1 MMKPDE
7 IGGKKMLTPRVQR
20 MKDKYFDTIPQITAE
35 RLLLQ
40 TEAYKKFAGEAVPV
54 FRAKVVNYILENMT
68 TLIMDDELIVGTATN
83 AYRGANLHPEFQ
95 SSSWYISD
103 IDDFSTRTKDPY
115 YISPEDRKM
124 ILETLKY
131 WDGKSMEDLSNLV
144 MPSKIKELEKDDI
157 ICVGLENGV
166 SGETTCDHEKIL
178 TVGLKGYIEE
188 CQRNIDSHIPQTM
201 EEQSKVDFWQACI
214 IQAKGLITYAH
225 RMAEE
230 AERQA
235 MLCKDESRKRELL
248 TIAENCRVVPENP
261 PRTFQ
266 QALQSIWF
274 VHVCFY
280 IEVCTTACGFG
291 RFDQYMWPFYKK
303 DVLEEGRLSREEA
316 LEMLECLYLKTC
328 EVYEVRDNWYA
339 TAFAGYPM
347 WQTLVVGGQT
357 SDGKDA
363 TNDLSYLCLEAAS
376 DLQIKQPV
384 MALRVWEKTPEAL
397 IRYGCKMIQEGQAN
411 PGFFNDAAAI
421 GMSLEKGRGSTIEE
435 AKDWTIV
442 GCIQPAPG
450 GGSADGSPDAG
461 YVNMGKMIE
470 FVLHNGVDPATGKQ
484 MGLETGDPREFK
496 TIEEFKDALK
506 KQILHH
512 YDLIRIGYNLMQSIH
527 MNRYPVIFAS
537 MVTKGCVESGK
548 SVQHGGAKYSTAGMY
563 VTGPA
568 NLADCIVAIETCV
581 FKDHDVTMDELIR
594 ACDTNF
600 EGQERLRQL
609 LLNKPEKYGNNQ
621 AHVDAVYKE
630 MVDFIAENVQQWHDA
645 RGGYYAFGIDSQTMN
660 IPHGQVTGAL
670 PDGRKAGEPF
680 CDASSPMM
688 GRDIHGPTA
697 TVKSV
702 ASMVDE
708 KLHEGALYNLRFDP
722 KGVQGENGLKI
733 IEGVIKTY
741 FDDGGQHIQINVV
754 DNETLRKAQQNP
766 ENYKGLMVRVAGYM
780 AYFTEL
786 DKSAQDTIIYRTAH
800 LS

>member
-1 MMKPDE
+1 
-7 IGGKKMLTPRVQR
+7 MLTARVKR
-20 MKDKYFDTIPQITAE
+20 MKEKYFDTIPQITAE
-35 RLLLQ
+35 RLVLA
-40 TEAYKKFAGEAVPV
+40 TRAYQKFAGEAVPI
-54 FRAKVVNYILENMT
+54 FRAKVVNYIMENMT

-95 SSSWYISD
+95 SSSWYISE
-103 IDDFSTRTKDPY
+103 IDEFGARSKDPY
-115 YISPEDRKM
+115 YISPEDKKT

-131 WDGKSMEDLSNLV
+131 WEGKSMEDLSETA
-144 MPSKIKELEKDDI
+144 MPAKIQELERDDI

-178 TVGLKGYIEE
+178 TIGLKGYMEE
-188 CQRNIDSHIPQTM
+188 CQRNIDSILPQSM
-201 EEQSKVDFWQACI
+201 EEQAKVDFWKACI
-214 IQAKGLITYAH
+214 IQCQGLITYAH

-230 AERQA
+230 AERKA
-235 MLCKDESRKRELL
+235 AECTDEKRRKELL

-261 PRTFQ
+261 PQTFQ
-266 QALQSIWF
+266 QALQAVWF
-274 VHVCFY
+274 VHVYFH

-291 RFDQYMWPFYKK
+291 RFDQYMWSFYEK
-303 DVLEEGRLSREEA
+303 DVIKEKNITREEA

-328 EVYEVRDNWYA
+328 EVYEVRDSWYA

-347 WQTLVVGGQT
+347 WQILVVGGQT
-357 SDGKDA
+357 SDGRDA
-363 TNDLSYLCLEAAS
+363 TNDLSYLCLEAA
-376 DLQIKQPV
+376 DELQVKQPV
-384 MALRVWEKTPEAL
+384 MALRVWEKTPEDL
-397 IRYGCKMIQEGQAN
+397 IKLGCRMIQEGQAN
-411 PGFFNDAAAI
+411 PGFFNDDIAI
-421 GMSLEKGRGSTIEE
+421 KISLGKGRGSTLEE
-435 AKDWTIV
+435 ARDWTIV

-461 YVNMGKMIE
+461 YVNMGKMLE
-470 FVLHNGVDPATGKQ
+470 FVLHNGVDPATGKLV
-484 MGLETGDPREFK
+484 GLETGDPREFK
-496 TIEEFKDALK
+496 NIEEFKDALK

-512 YDLIRIGYNLMQSIH
+512 YDMIRTGYNLMQSIH

-548 SVQHGGAKYSTAGMY
+548 SVQHGGAKFSTAGLY

-568 NLADCIVAIETCV
+568 NLADSIAAVEKCV
-581 FKDHDVTMDELIR
+581 FEDQDLTMDELIK
-594 ACDTNF
+594 ACDNNF

-621 AHVDAVYKE
+621 EHVDGIYKE
-630 MVDFIAENVQQWHDA
+630 MMDYIADHVQEWNDA
-645 RGGYYAFGIDSQTMN
+645 RGGWYAFGIDSQTMN

-670 PDGRKAGEPF
+670 PDGRLAGEPL

-688 GRDIHGPTA
+688 GRDMHGPTA

-708 KLHEGALYNLRFDP
+708 TLHEGALYNLRFDP
-722 KGVQGENGLKI
+722 KGVQGEKGLEI

-741 FDDGGQHIQINVV
+741 FEDGGQHIQINVV
-754 DNETLRKAQQNP
+754 DNETLKKAQEKP

-786 DKSAQDTIIYRTAH
+786 DKSAQDAIIYRTPH
-800 LS
+800 LSEN

>member
-1 MMKPDE
+1 
-7 IGGKKMLTPRVQR
+7 MLTPRVQR

-35 RLLLQ
+35 RLVLQ

-235 MLCKDESRKRELL
+235 MLCKDEKRKRELL

-421 GMSLEKGRGSTIEE
+421 GMSLDKGRGSTIEE

>member
-1 MMKPDE
+1 
-7 IGGKKMLTPRVQR
+7 MLTPRIQR
-20 MKDKYFDTIPQITAE
+20 MKDKYFETIPQITAE
-35 RLLLQ
+35 RLVLA
-40 TEAYKKFAGEAVPV
+40 TEGYQKFAGDAVPI
-54 FRAKVVNYILENMT
+54 FRAKVVKHIMENMT
-68 TLIMDDELIVGTATN
+68 CLIMEDELIVGTATN
-83 AYRGANLHPEFQ
+83 AYRGASLHPEFQ

-103 IDDFSTRTKDPY
+103 IDDFATREKDPY
-115 YISPEDRKM
+115 YITPEDRET

-131 WDGKSMEDLSNLV
+131 WEGKSMEDLSGEV
-144 MPSKIKELEKDDI
+144 MPAKIKALEKDDI

-178 TVGLKGYIEE
+178 SIGIRGYMEE
-188 CQRNIDSHIPQTM
+188 CQRNIDSHVPQTM
-201 EEQSKVDFWQACI
+201 EEQAKVDFWKACI
-214 IQAKGLITYAH
+214 IQCEGLIAYAH
-225 RMAEE
+225 RMGEE

-235 MLCKDESRKRELL
+235 AACTDEKRKAELL
-248 TIAENCRVVPENP
+248 AISENCRIVPENP
-261 PRTFQ
+261 PQTFW
-266 QALQSIWF
+266 QAVQAVWF
-274 VHVCFY
+274 VHVYFH

-303 DVLEEGRLSREEA
+303 DVIDEKTVTREEA
-316 LEMLECLYLKTC
+316 LEILECLYLKTN

-357 SDGKDA
+357 PAGEDA
-363 TNDLSYLCLEAAS
+363 TNALSYLCLEAAS
-376 DLQIKQPV
+376 DLQVKQPV
-384 MALRVWEKTPEAL
+384 MALRVWEKTPEDI
-397 IRYGCKMIQEGQAN
+397 IRFGCRLIQEGQAN
-411 PGFFNDAAAI
+411 PGFFNDDAGI
-421 GMSLEKGRGSTIEE
+421 KISLAKGRGCTEEE
-435 AKDWTIV
+435 ARDWTIV
-442 GCIQPAPG
+442 GCIQPAAG
-450 GGSADGSPDAG
+450 GGASDGSPDAG

-470 FVLHNGVDPATGKQ
+470 FVLHNGVDPATGKL
-484 MGLETGDPREFK
+484 MGLETGDPRDFK
-496 TIEEFKDALK
+496 NIEEFKDALK

-512 YDLIRIGYNLMQSIH
+512 YDLIRTGYNLMQSIH

-537 MVTKGCVESGK
+537 MVMKGCVESGK

-568 NLADCIVAIETCV
+568 NLADTIAAVEKCV
-581 FKDHDVTMDELIR
+581 FEDKDLTMDELIK

-621 AHVDAVYKE
+621 AHVDAIYKE
-630 MVDFIAENVQQWHDA
+630 MMDFIAENVQSWHDA

-670 PDGRKAGEPF
+670 PDGRLAGEPF

-688 GRDIHGPTA
+688 GRDVHGPTA

-708 KLHEGALYNLRFDP
+708 ELHEGALYNLRFDP
-722 KGVQGENGLKI
+722 KGIQGEGGLDI

-741 FDDGGQHIQINVV
+741 FEDGGQHIQINVV
-754 DNETLRKAQQNP
+754 DNETLKKAQKEP
-766 ENYKGLMVRVAGYM
+766 EHYKGLMVRVAGYM

-800 LS
+800 LQQD

>member
-1 MMKPDE
+1 
-7 IGGKKMLTPRVQR
+7 MLTPRVQR
-20 MKDKYFDTIPQITAE
+20 MKDKYFETIPQITAE
-35 RLLLQ
+35 RLVLQ
-40 TEAYKKFAGEAVPV
+40 TEAYKQFAGDAVPI
-54 FRAKVVNYILENMT
+54 FRAKVVNYILEHMT

-95 SSSWYISD
+95 SSSWYVSD
-103 IDDFSTRTKDPY
+103 IDDFSTRKKDPY
-115 YISPEDRKM
+115 YISPEDRET

-131 WDGKSMEDLSNLV
+131 WEGKSMEDLSDSV
-144 MPSKIKELEKDDI
+144 MPKKIKELEKDDI

-188 CQRNIDSHIPQTM
+188 CQKNIDSHIPQTM
-201 EEQSKVDFWQACI
+201 EEQAKVDFWQACI

-235 MLCKDESRKRELL
+235 ENCTDEKRKKELL
-248 TIAENCRVVPENP
+248 TIAENCRIVPENP
-261 PRTFQ
+261 PQTFQ

-303 DVLEEGRLSREEA
+303 DVLDEKKLTREEA

-328 EVYEVRDNWYA
+328 EVYEVRDSWYA

-347 WQTLVVGGQT
+347 WQSLVVGGQT
-357 SDGKDA
+357 PDGKDA

-384 MALRVWEKTPEAL
+384 MALRVWEKTPEDL
-397 IRYGCKMIQEGQAN
+397 IKFGCRMIQEGQAN
-411 PGFFNDAAAI
+411 PGFFSDEAAI
-421 GMSLEKGRGSTIEE
+421 EMSLEKGRGSSIEE
-435 AKDWTIV
+435 ARDWTIV

-470 FVLHNGVDPATGKQ
+470 FVLHDGVDPATGKQ
-484 MGLETGDPREFK
+484 MGLKTGDPREFK
-496 TIEEFKDALK
+496 NIEEFKDALK

-512 YDLIRIGYNLMQSIH
+512 YDLIRTGYNLMQSIH

-568 NLADCIVAIETCV
+568 NLADCIVAVETCV
-581 FKDHDVTMDELIR
+581 FRDHDITMDELIH

-621 AHVDAVYKE
+621 PHVDAVYKE
-630 MVDFIAENVQQWHDA
+630 MVDFIAEHVQQWPDA

-722 KGVQGENGLKI
+722 KGVQGEKGLNI

-754 DNETLRKAQQNP
+754 DNETLKKAQQNP

-800 LS
+800 LTDTK

>member
-1 MMKPDE
+1 
-7 IGGKKMLTPRVQR
+7 MLTPRVQR
-20 MKDKYFDTIPQITAE
+20 MKNKYFDTIPQITAE
-35 RLLLQ
+35 RLVLQ
-40 TEAYKKFAGEAVPV
+40 TEAYKQFAGDAVPI
-54 FRAKVVNYILENMT
+54 FRAKVVNYILERMT

-95 SSSWYISD
+95 SSSWYVSD
-103 IDDFSTRTKDPY
+103 IDDFSTRSKDPY
-115 YISPEDRKM
+115 YISPKDRET

-131 WDGKSMEDLSNLV
+131 WEGKSMEDLSNSV
-144 MPSKIKELEKDDI
+144 MPKKIKEREKDDI

-188 CQRNIDSHIPQTM
+188 CQKNIDSHIPQTM
-201 EEQSKVDFWQACI
+201 EEQAKVDFWRACI
-214 IQAKGLITYAH
+214 IQARGLITYAH

-235 MLCKDESRKRELL
+235 ENCTDEKRKKELL
-248 TIAENCRVVPENP
+248 TIAENCRIVPENP
-261 PRTFQ
+261 PQTFQ

-303 DVLEEGRLSREEA
+303 DVLDEKKLTREEA

-328 EVYEVRDNWYA
+328 EVYEVRDSWYA

-357 SDGKDA
+357 PDGKDA

-384 MALRVWEKTPEAL
+384 MALRVWEKTPEDL
-397 IRYGCKMIQEGQAN
+397 IKFGCRMIQEGQAN
-411 PGFFNDAAAI
+411 PGFFSDEAAI
-421 GMSLEKGRGSTIEE
+421 EMSLEKGRGSSIEE
-435 AKDWTIV
+435 ARDWTIV

-470 FVLHNGVDPATGKQ
+470 FVLHDGIDPATGKQ
-484 MGLETGDPREFK
+484 MGLKTGDPREFK
-496 TIEEFKDALK
+496 NIEEFKDALK
-506 KQILHH
+506 KQILYH
-512 YDLIRIGYNLMQSIH
+512 YDLIRTGYNLMQSIH

-568 NLADCIVAIETCV
+568 NLADCIVAVETCV
-581 FKDHDVTMDELIR
+581 FRDHDITMDELIH

-621 AHVDAVYKE
+621 PHVDAVYKE
-630 MVDFIAENVQQWHDA
+630 MVDFIAEHVQQWHDA

-688 GRDIHGPTA
+688 GRDLHGPTA

-722 KGVQGENGLKI
+722 KGVQGEKGLNI

-754 DNETLRKAQQNP
+754 DNETLKKAQKNP

-800 LS
+800 LTNTK

>member
-1 MMKPDE
+1 
-7 IGGKKMLTPRVQR
+7 MLTARVKR
-20 MKDKYFDTIPQITAE
+20 MKEKYFDTIPQITAE
-35 RLLLQ
+35 RLVLA
-40 TEAYKKFAGEAVPV
+40 TRAYQKFAGEAVPI
-54 FRAKVVNYILENMT
+54 FRAKVVNYIMENMT

-95 SSSWYISD
+95 SSSWYISE
-103 IDDFSTRTKDPY
+103 IDEFGARSKDPY
-115 YISPEDRKM
+115 YISPEDKKT

-131 WDGKSMEDLSNLV
+131 WEGKSMEDLSETA
-144 MPSKIKELEKDDI
+144 MPAKIQELEKDDI

-178 TVGLKGYIEE
+178 TIGLKGYMEE
-188 CQRNIDSHIPQTM
+188 CQRNIDSILPQSM
-201 EEQSKVDFWQACI
+201 EEQAKVDFWKACI
-214 IQAKGLITYAH
+214 IQCQGLITYAH

-230 AERQA
+230 AERKA
-235 MLCKDESRKRELL
+235 AECTDEKRRKELL

-261 PRTFQ
+261 PQTFQ
-266 QALQSIWF
+266 QALQAVWF
-274 VHVCFY
+274 VHVYFH

-291 RFDQYMWPFYKK
+291 RFDQYMWSFYEK
-303 DVLEEGRLSREEA
+303 DVIKEKNITREEA

-328 EVYEVRDNWYA
+328 EVYEVRDSWYA

-347 WQTLVVGGQT
+347 WQILVVGGQT
-357 SDGKDA
+357 PDGRDA
-363 TNDLSYLCLEAAS
+363 TNDLSYLCLEAA
-376 DLQIKQPV
+376 DELQVKQPV
-384 MALRVWEKTPEAL
+384 MALRVWEKTPKDL
-397 IRYGCKMIQEGQAN
+397 IKLGCRMIQEGQAN
-411 PGFFNDAAAI
+411 PGFFNDDIAI
-421 GMSLEKGRGSTIEE
+421 KISLGKGRGSTLEE
-435 AKDWTIV
+435 ARDWTIV

-461 YVNMGKMIE
+461 YVNMGKMLE
-470 FVLHNGVDPATGKQ
+470 FVLHNGVDPATGKLV
-484 MGLETGDPREFK
+484 GLETGDPREFK
-496 TIEEFKDALK
+496 NIEEFKDALK

-512 YDLIRIGYNLMQSIH
+512 YDMIRTGYNLMQSIH

-548 SVQHGGAKYSTAGMY
+548 SVQHGGAKFSTAGLY

-568 NLADCIVAIETCV
+568 NLADSIAAVEKCV
-581 FKDHDVTMDELIR
+581 FEDQDLTMDELIK
-594 ACDTNF
+594 ACDNNF

-621 AHVDAVYKE
+621 EHVDGIYKE
-630 MVDFIAENVQQWHDA
+630 MMDYIADHVQEWNDA
-645 RGGYYAFGIDSQTMN
+645 RGGWYAFGIDSQTMN

-670 PDGRKAGEPF
+670 PDGRLAGEPL

-688 GRDIHGPTA
+688 GRDMHGPTA

-708 KLHEGALYNLRFDP
+708 TLHEGALYNLRFDP
-722 KGVQGENGLKI
+722 KGVQGEKGLEI

-741 FDDGGQHIQINVV
+741 FEDGGQHIQINVV
-754 DNETLRKAQQNP
+754 DNETLKKAQEKP

-786 DKSAQDTIIYRTAH
+786 DKSAQDAIIYRTPH
-800 LS
+800 LSEN

>member
-1 MMKPDE
+1 
-7 IGGKKMLTPRVQR
+7 MLTPRVKR
-20 MKDKYFDTIPQITAE
+20 MREKYFETIPQITAE
-35 RLLLQ
+35 RLVLA
-40 TEAYKKFAGEAVPV
+40 TEAYQKFAGEAVPV
-54 FRAKVVNYILENMT
+54 FRAKVVNYIMENMT
-68 TLIMDDELIVGTATN
+68 TLIMDDELIVGTSTN

-103 IDDFSTRTKDPY
+103 IDEFSSRTKDPY
-115 YISPEDRKM
+115 YISPEDKET

-131 WDGKSMEDLSNLV
+131 WEGKSMEDLSDEV
-144 MPSKIKELEKDDI
+144 MPAKIKELEKDDI

-178 TVGLKGYIEE
+178 TIGLKGYMQE
-188 CQRNIDSHIPQTM
+188 CQKNIDSMIPQTM
-201 EEQSKVDFWQACI
+201 EEQAKVDFWKACI
-214 IQAKGLITYAH
+214 IQCQGLITYAH

-230 AERQA
+230 AERLA
-235 MLCKDESRKRELL
+235 SACTDEQRKKELL

-261 PRTFQ
+261 PKTFQ
-266 QALQSIWF
+266 QALQAVWF
-274 VHVCFY
+274 VHVYFY

-291 RFDQYMWPFYKK
+291 RFDQYMWPFYEK
-303 DVLEEGRLSREEA
+303 DVIREKNITREEA

-347 WQTLVVGGQT
+347 WQILVVGGQT
-357 SDGKDA
+357 PDGKDA
-363 TNDLSYLCLEAAS
+363 TNDLSYLCLEAAD

-384 MALRVWEKTPEAL
+384 MAVRVWENTPEDL
-397 IRYGCKMIQEGQAN
+397 IRFGCKMIQEGQAN
-411 PGFFNDAAAI
+411 PGFFSDDAGI
-421 GMSLEKGRGSTIEE
+421 KISLDKGRGCTIEE
-435 AKDWTIV
+435 ARDWTIV
-442 GCIQPAPG
+442 GCTQPAPG
-450 GGSADGSPDAG
+450 GGSSDGSPDAG

-470 FVLHNGVDPATGKQ
+470 FVLHNGVDPATGKL
-484 MGLETGDPREFK
+484 MGLQTGDPREFRN
-496 TIEEFKDALK
+496 IEEFKDALK

-512 YDLIRIGYNLMQSIH
+512 YDLIRTGYNLMQSIH

-548 SVQHGGAKYSTAGMY
+548 SVQHGGAKYSTAGLY

-568 NLADCIVAIETCV
+568 NLADSIAAIEKCV
-581 FKDHDVTMDELIR
+581 FEDKDLTMDELIK

-621 AHVDAVYKE
+621 AHVDSIYKE
-630 MVDFIAENVQQWHDA
+630 MMHFIAENVQQWQDA

-670 PDGRKAGEPF
+670 PDGRLAGEPF

-688 GRDIHGPTA
+688 GRDINGPTA

-702 ASMVDE
+702 ASMTPAD
-708 KLHEGALYNLRFDP
+708 LHEGALYNLRFDP
-722 KGVQGENGLKI
+722 HGVQGEEGKDV

-741 FDDGGQHIQINVV
+741 FEDGGQHIQINVV
-754 DNETLRKAQQNP
+754 DNETLKKAQEKP
-766 ENYKGLMVRVAGYM
+766 EDYKGLMVRVAGYM

-786 DKSAQDTIIYRTAH
+786 DKSAQDVIIYRTPH
-800 LS
+800 LNQR

>member
-35 RLLLQ
+35 RLVLQ

-115 YISPEDRKM
+115 YISQEDRKM

-235 MLCKDESRKRELL
+235 MLCKDEKRKRELL

>member
-1 MMKPDE
+1 
-7 IGGKKMLTPRVQR
+7 MLTPRVQR
-20 MKDKYFDTIPQITAE
+20 MKNKYFDTIPQITAE
-35 RLLLQ
+35 RLVLQ
-40 TEAYKKFAGEAVPV
+40 TEAYKQFAGDAVPI
-54 FRAKVVNYILENMT
+54 FRAKVVNYILERMT

-95 SSSWYISD
+95 SSSWYVSD
-103 IDDFSTRTKDPY
+103 IDEFSTRSKDPY
-115 YISPEDRKM
+115 YISPKDRET

-131 WDGKSMEDLSNLV
+131 WEGKSMEDLSDSV
-144 MPSKIKELEKDDI
+144 MPKKIKELEKDDI

-188 CQRNIDSHIPQTM
+188 CQKNIDSHIPQTM
-201 EEQSKVDFWQACI
+201 EEQAKVDFWRACI
-214 IQAKGLITYAH
+214 IQARGLITYAH

-235 MLCKDESRKRELL
+235 ENCTDEKRKKELL
-248 TIAENCRVVPENP
+248 TIAENCRIVPENP
-261 PRTFQ
+261 PQTFQ

-303 DVLEEGRLSREEA
+303 DVLDEKKLTREEA

-328 EVYEVRDNWYA
+328 EVYEVRDSWYA

-357 SDGKDA
+357 PDGKDA

-384 MALRVWEKTPEAL
+384 MALRVWEKTPEDL
-397 IRYGCKMIQEGQAN
+397 IKFGCRMIQEGQAN
-411 PGFFNDAAAI
+411 PGFFNDEAAI
-421 GMSLEKGRGSTIEE
+421 EMSLEKGRGSSIEE
-435 AKDWTIV
+435 ARDWTIV

-470 FVLHNGVDPATGKQ
+470 FVLHDGMDPATGKQ
-484 MGLETGDPREFK
+484 MGLKTGDPREFK
-496 TIEEFKDALK
+496 NIEEFKDALK

-568 NLADCIVAIETCV
+568 NLADCIVAVETCV
-581 FKDHDVTMDELIR
+581 FRDHDITMEELIH

-621 AHVDAVYKE
+621 PHVDAVYKE
-630 MVDFIAENVQQWHDA
+630 MVDFIAEHVQQWHDA

-688 GRDIHGPTA
+688 GRDLHGPTA

-722 KGVQGENGLKI
+722 KGVQGEKGLNI

-754 DNETLRKAQQNP
+754 DNETLKKAQKNP

-800 LS
+800 LTNTK